1 VIQETYLEAGSP
13 KGANAKRGGTAA
25 VALLLLGL
33 YFPTS
38 MGANFSKILLGSLFG
53 LCLGIFV
60 VLVLRTKNAASFSA
74 CLSAALIVP
83 LLLVFTATSSLHSQA
98 WGALVLY
105 GTLAAMFMLNLRD
118 VYLPPWAEHVF
129 AAVNILNIVLSV
141 AILFGVQSVDH
152 FIIQFYT
159 FSDVYV
165 DLVPNMLLLRKPVLS
180 FGTHSLAG
188 FFLYLFFYVNWQAYR
203 LRGRKL
209 FLIFAL
215 SNLFLTAS
223 LLSVTGVT
231 LAMVG
236 SLQVLYHLW
245 SAVRLKWLWLLG
257 LATIAIMCMAFP
269 FGNSA
274 VKNLGETA
282 QGVSALLTSTGGGF
296 GGRLL
301 PGGTLY
307 DDIQYIKAHPFSPT
321 GVGNSE
327 GLLFVDSGWV
337 EYTLRGSVIFV
348 LLIYSNLY
356 FFLTRSL
363 LAKTHRYWLFLV
375 ILAFELGFTSLTY
388 YRTLYLLPFF
398 IVFLNGLHRTQD
410 HSPLTGSI
418 VPLKDGALH

>member
-1 VIQETYLEAGSP
+1 
-13 KGANAKRGGTAA
+13 
-25 VALLLLGL
+25 
-33 YFPTS
+33 
-38 MGANFSKILLGSLFG
+38 MGANFSKILYGLLFVV
-53 LCLGIFV
+53 CLGIFV

-83 LLLVFTATSSLHSQA
+83 LLLIFTATSGLHSRA

-105 GTLAAMFMLNLRD
+105 GMLAAMFMLNLRD
-118 VYLPPWAEHVF
+118 VGLPPWAEHVF
-129 AAVNILNIVLSV
+129 AVVNILNIIVSV

-152 FIIQFYT
+152 FLIQYYT
-159 FSDVYV
+159 TSNVYA

-188 FFLYLFFYVNWQAYR
+188 FFFYLFFYVNWQAYK

-209 FLIFAL
+209 FLVFAL

-245 SAVRLKWLWLLG
+245 CAIRLKWLWLLG
-257 LATIAIMCMAFP
+257 IITVVVMSMAFP
-269 FGNSA
+269 FADSA

-282 QGVSALLTSTGGGF
+282 QGGSALLTSTSGGL

-307 DDIQYIKAHPFSPT
+307 DDILYIKAHPFSPA

-327 GLLFVDSGWV
+327 ELMFVDSGWV
-337 EYTLRGSVIFV
+337 EYTLRGSVILV
-348 LLIYSNLY
+348 LLIYGNLY
-356 FFLTRSL
+356 FFLMRSL
-363 LAKTHRYWLFLV
+363 IAKADRYWLFLV
-375 ILAFELGFTSLTY
+375 ILSFEVGFTSLTY

-398 IVFLNGLHRTQD
+398 IVFLNGVRRTQS
-410 HSPLTGSI
+410 HGPLTGSA
-418 VPLKDGALH
+418 VP